1 MVCRDRTAG
10 EEARGRI
17 ISDSGNSEVYL
28 HLCDCSVFSSVR
40 GLATELLGSLPRVDV
55 LVNNAGCLPTTRN
68 TTSEGNEV
76 IIATALGG
84 TMLLTDLL
92 LPLLRKSALVPIALD
107 DATTTTTAT
116 SSNTIWTGGRVIN
129 VSSGGGYNVHANLVD
144 LNLDGPKSPPYDGTL
159 FYAYAK
165 RAQME
170 LTKVWAKKLIAAS
183 TGPPSPGSSASDATA
198 AVVTP
203 LVAVHCMHPGWASTE
218 GLKVAMSD
226 FHDSRKDTLRSAEQG
241 ADTIIYLSCAASA
254 GPRAPPPVPY
264 AGGEF
269 WFDREIVPTD
279 FPLARTSST
288 DEEREQL
295 WDIAAKFVGGL
306 KNI

>member
-1 MVCRDRTAG
+1 MVCRDKTAG
-10 EEARGRI
+10 EEARGKI
-17 ISDSGNSEVYL
+17 ISDSGNNEVYL

-40 GLATELLGSLPRVDV
+40 SLAAELSESLPRVDV

-92 LPLLRKSALVPIALD
+92 LPLLRKSASFPV
-107 DATTTTTAT
+107 ATDSAKAT
-116 SSNTIWTGGRVIN
+116 PAWTGGRVIN

-144 LNLDGPKSPPYDGTL
+144 LNLSGPTSPPYDGTL

-165 RAQME
+165 RAQMD
-170 LTKVWAKKLIAAS
+170 LTKVWAKKLISAAAEAPAAS
-183 TGPPSPGSSASDATA
+183 PL
-198 AVVTP
+198 P

-226 FHDSRKDTLRSAEQG
+226 FHDSRKDSLRTAEQG

-254 GPRAPPPVPY
+254 GPRPASSSATTSASALPVPY

-269 WFDREIVPTD
+269 WFDREVVPTE
-279 FPLARTSST
+279 FPLTRTSST
-288 DEEREQL
+288 DAEREQL
-295 WDIAAKFVGGL
+295 WSNTAKFVGGL